1 MWQLEVFIL
10 KLLAVD
16 GFATSAIV
24 VCEVTPLTHLMA
36 AVKAL
41 RKYGGTLHIT
51 QQVKYTLL
59 SFTHTLSQTHMYW
72 YLHTFSLKHTYTQI
86 HAHPPT
92 HTHSLSLSQ
101 TNKPIHIC
109 MWHTNTLS
117 QVSFWKLTSSKL
129 HRVTSEWMA
138 HSKFFHNQFQLQ
150 VTKPQAKGWTT
161 TPDTVSSKRNSL
173 FLKHVCMHIH
183 TCIPSHRCPESWIT
197 ATENW

>member
-1 MWQLEVFIL
+1 MQQPQRLIYATAVVRESIHPSNIIIYHNKVLSQTQSNNTITCCCMWQLEVFIL

-92 HTHSLSLSQ
+92 HTHSLSLSL
-101 TNKPIHIC
+101 KPINPYIYAC
-109 MWHTNTLS
+109 DTRTLS
-117 QVSFWKLTSSKL
+117 LKL
-129 HRVTSEWMA
+129 V
-138 HSKFFHNQFQLQ
+138 FGN
-150 VTKPQAKGWTT
+150 
-161 TPDTVSSKRNSL
+161 
-173 FLKHVCMHIH
+173 
-183 TCIPSHRCPESWIT
+183 
-197 ATENW
+197 